1 MTYSPQ
7 LQLTFIDEL
16 DYLDILDNARESRMN
31 VYLSSEG
38 KFQITSPQF
47 EQLNLPVVS
56 SIATVQKQPL
66 AGEFTSFNSESLSTN
81 LAATTNGI
89 VVTTFADVVNPLDGL
104 ISLREAIGT

>member
-1 MTYSPQ
+1 
-7 LQLTFIDEL
+7 
-16 DYLDILDNARESRMN
+16 MN